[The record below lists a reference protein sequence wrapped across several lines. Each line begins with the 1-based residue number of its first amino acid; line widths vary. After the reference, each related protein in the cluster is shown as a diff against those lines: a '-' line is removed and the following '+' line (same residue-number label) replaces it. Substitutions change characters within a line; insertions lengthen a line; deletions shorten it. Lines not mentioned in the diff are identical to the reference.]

1 MTPVLQLCAL
11 KKQFG
16 FLRASDG
23 VSLDI
28 MPGELHAVI
37 GPNGAGKSVLLAQ
50 VSGFLAPD
58 EGTIIF
64 DGEDITNVGAH
75 HRARRGLAMT
85 FQIPSFFAT
94 LTVRDNV
101 AIAVQARSGSNL
113 GFVRNV
119 DRDPGLTAATHD
131 LLRRTGLEHRADVM
145 SSELAHGE
153 HRQLELAMA
162 LPGQPKL
169 LLLDEP
175 MAGLGADDSRTMIKL
190 LQQIKRTH
198 AILLVEHDMDAVFEL
213 ADRISVLVYG
223 RVIATGTPDEIRRDA
238 RVREAYLGSD
248 E

>member
-1 MTPVLQLCAL
+1 MTPVLQLRGL

-16 FLRASDG
+16 LLRASDD

-50 VSGFLAPD
+50 IGGFLAPD
-58 EGTIIF
+58 EGSIVF
-64 DGEDITNVGAH
+64 DGEDVTSVGAH
-75 HRARRGLAMT
+75 DRARRGLAMT
-85 FQIPSFFAT
+85 FQIPSFFPT
-94 LTVRDNV
+94 LTARGNV
-101 AIAVQARSGSNL
+101 AVAVQARSGSNF

-119 DRDPGLTAATHD
+119 DRDPDIAVATQD
-131 LLRRTGLEHRADVM
+131 LLLKTGLDQRADVT

-162 LPGQPKL
+162 LPGRPKL

-175 MAGLGADDSRTMIKL
+175 MAGLGADDSRTMIRL
-190 LQQIKRTH
+190 LQEIKRSH

-223 RVIATGTPDEIRRDA
+223 RVIATGAPDDIRRDGG
-238 RVREAYLGSD
+238 VREAYLGGD